1 MLSAKVTKIAEYL
14 LKIKA
19 VRLQPESPFTW
30 ASGLKSPVYCD
41 NRLSLSFPEVRNLV
55 RDCLLEA
62 IREQFPTAGGIAGV
76 ATAGIPQGALVADHL
91 GLPFIY
97 IRSQS
102 KGHGLNNQIEGQIDP
117 EIGYVV
123 IEDLVSTGGSS
134 LKAVEALQEAG
145 GKVLAVMSVF
155 SYGFPQASAAF
166 AGAGIPLYSLLDMN
180 TLLDKAV
187 EIEYIQPHELDV
199 IRTWRQDPKKW
210 SDSFSPKQSH

>member
-14 LKIKA
+14 LKIKV

-62 IREQFPTAGGIAGV
+62 IQERFPQATGVAGV

-97 IRSQS
+97 IRSKS

-117 EIGYVV
+117 EIGYIV

-134 LKAVEALQEAG
+134 LKAVEALQAAG
-145 GKVLAVMSVF
+145 GNVVGVMSVF
-155 SYGFPQASAAF
+155 SYGFPVAEAAF
-166 AGAGIPLYSLLDMN
+166 AGAGIPLYSLLDMDV
-180 TLLDKAV
+180 LLKKAV
-187 EIEYIQPHELDV
+187 EIEYIKPEELEV
-199 IRTWRQDPKKW
+199 IRTWREDPRKW
-210 SDSFSPKQSH
+210 SELVSAG

>member
-55 RDCLLEA
+55 RDCLLQA
-62 IREQFPTAGGIAGV
+62 IREQFPQANGVAGV

-91 GLPFIY
+91 ELPFIY
-97 IRSQS
+97 IRSKS
-102 KGHGLNNQIEGQIDP
+102 KGHGLNNLIEGQIDP
-117 EIGYVV
+117 EVGYIV
-123 IEDLVSTGGSS
+123 IEDLISTGGSS
-134 LKAVEALQEAG
+134 LKAVEALQAAG
-145 GKVLAVMSVF
+145 GTVVGVMSVF
-155 SYGFPQASAAF
+155 SYGFPQAEAAF

-180 TLLDKAV
+180 TLLEKAV
-187 EIEYIQPHELDV
+187 EIEYIQPGELD
-199 IRTWRQDPKKW
+199 IITKWRQDPKKW
-210 SDSFSPKQSH
+210 SELVSAG